1 MPGFVF
7 LSRQVALL
15 DVKIIEFF
23 HGNVLPVLKFSA
35 TGKLAWDVA
44 SSLPFSLEGERKR
57 FLFYNQSFFVISP
70 IKSIPS
76 LKFSQDHSRST
87 LGITCGRGLFA
98 VHFGDHL
105 RSRDHLRLG
114 IICGTILHSKLPP
127 TISFAIACTFSDNL
141 SRNSCI
147 FTGLSLRAGGRG
159 FPPAIMS
166 VAPGYFYWKIKE
178 K

>member
-70 IKSIPS
+70 IKSIPF

-105 RSRDHLRLG
+105 RSPDHLRLG

-127 TISFAIACTFSDNL
+127 TISFAITCTFSDNL

-159 FPPAIMS
+159 FPSAIMS